1 MDHKIRDMEIEKG
14 VYKADVSYEDINGTT
29 EPLVSPDKLTQC
41 KLRELSPGMYI
52 AED

>member
-1 MDHKIRDMEIEKG
+1 MNHKNAGTEIEKG
-14 VYKADVSYEDINGTT
+14 VYKAEVSYEDIIETT
-29 EPLVSPDKLTQC
+29 EPLVSPDKLTHS